1 MPPRR
6 PNESDHSK
14 LAKILNHNHEHEMQ
28 GLRAI
33 FEQNDQIIELLLEQM
48 GNSTPPEK
56 IAAITERIKTVREA
70 LSKAIAVPIP
80 VVS

>member
-1 MPPRR
+1 
-6 PNESDHSK
+6 
-14 LAKILNHNHEHEMQ
+14 MQ